1 MLLYFKYPNLVR
13 LMKFANAHILFSKLS
28 GMVGINNYISI
39 EPTNLFVMVLETTWV
54 WGLAPS
60 DARSMDLT

>member
-39 EPTNLFVMVLETTWV
+39 EPTNLFVMVLETT
-54 WGLAPS
+54 
-60 DARSMDLT
+60 